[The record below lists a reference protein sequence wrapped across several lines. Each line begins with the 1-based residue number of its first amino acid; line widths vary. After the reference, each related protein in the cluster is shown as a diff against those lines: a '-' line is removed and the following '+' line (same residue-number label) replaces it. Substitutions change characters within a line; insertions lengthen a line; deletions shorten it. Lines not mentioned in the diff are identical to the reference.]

1 MSDERYVSNLPPAP
15 PPDPGS
21 SAKPRARKRVWRLA
35 LFGLSLVLLGG
46 LGLLAWYLLGA
57 KPDMEAVQEVNNR
70 GVGLMERFDYPGA
83 IPVFEEVVKMA
94 PTWLPGRINLGI
106 ALLNAG
112 GDDPSKLPRCRAVF
126 EEVLKQDADNPYA
139 HFCLGILLI
148 YQKDQNEA
156 IQHFEAVLR
165 KDPLDAYSWFWLGLA
180 KAADPEEQMKCYDK
194 ALQLDP
200 YLRGARYGKAQQLMR
215 ENPQKGR
222 EMSDESE
229 ALRRADWETISEI
242 KFSRMGRFAEVI
254 GRSSETQTKPFV
266 GPLPKFERCDES
278 SMNLKAVSSWAGTHL
293 TPPDRATWVKSTD
306 FKDDEIAQLRRKVR
320 ERFGATMAVLDYN
333 HDGKPDVFLAG
344 AVLEN
349 GRVRDVLLRNEGGGR
364 FVDVTE
370 EAGLLGARDTLGCC
384 VGDFDNDGN
393 PDLLL
398 TGVDKVYLFRN
409 TGKGKFEDVAEAAG
423 LTKLRGVF
431 LTASAVDL
439 DQDSDLDLILHQYA
453 AGVAE
458 ALQRFSGAK
467 SGATGNA
474 MVFLAKGEA
483 PPVMDGAVEPPLQ
496 IRYGSK
502 ELSAFRGSAG
512 GIVGMAA
519 SDMDGDRDLDFLL
532 LLDGAPPAVVTNDRL
547 LKFRQTTLSNANSSG
562 NLWNGALVLDVD
574 HDGRSELLALPA
586 AESPRLLLNR
596 HIRGQDH
603 AAEWFEIV
611 PLDAPPLRQAVA
623 VDLDMDT
630 WTDVVGVS
638 REGQLVLLHN
648 KGGKLIWEK
657 EGYGG
662 AAPWPQDAIGVA
674 VCDINGDGAPDL
686 LVLSDKE
693 GLQLYLHRGNGN
705 HGLAVRLRGHNMNQG
720 QNRVRCNA
728 DGVGAWAVA
737 QAKTLWTAQEYTTLS
752 AGLGQSRPPLLLGL
766 GPRPRAD
773 LLRLRWPDGTWQA
786 ELNLLPGAPLFLSQ
800 FNRLPGSCP
809 ILYTWNGQRFV
820 FVADFLG
827 AGSVGETGPDGS
839 HRPPRSEESVAI
851 EDEQLVASGGQY
863 VLKFS
868 EPMDET
874 TYLDSLQLVVVDRP
888 PGVRVYP
895 DERFVTSE
903 TPPSQRPIA
912 FDKEIYPV
920 AARDHRGRDVTD
932 VLRRWDRVAV
942 ADFAKRAWIG
952 FAEEHGV
959 ELDFGDRLASF
970 GPKDRLVLCLAGWT
984 EYPWP
989 ESSLAAH
996 QAGIEPQWPI
1006 LERQDE
1012 SGQWH
1017 SLGESGF
1024 PAGTPRMMLLDV
1036 TGKLTGPR
1044 CRLRLRTNMHVYW
1057 DQAFVAAQCKSE
1069 TARSTPLEVHKA
1081 ELKPGRLPAE
1091 YSPDGRPPTMY
1102 DYHRADDMPL
1112 VGQSG
1117 RLTRFGEVTELL
1129 RRRDDCFV
1137 VFGPGDDL
1145 TARFDA
1151 TSLPPLPQGWKRSFI
1166 LRTTGYCKDTGLST
1180 AHGATVEPL
1189 PFQAMRNYPYD
1200 PPQTYPDD
1208 APHREYLRQYQTRS
1222 VRANVLPR

>member
-1 MSDERYVSNLPPAP
+1 MSDERYISNLPPTP
-15 PPDPGS
+15 PQDLGS
-21 SAKPRARKRVWRLA
+21 NVKPRARKRSWLLA
-35 LFGLSLVLLGG
+35 IVGLSLVLLGG
-46 LGLLAWYLLGA
+46 LGLLGWYALGS

-94 PTWLPGRINLGI
+94 PDWLPGRINLGI

-112 GDDPSKLPRCRAVF
+112 GDDPSKLPRCRTVF
-126 EEVLKQDADNPYA
+126 EEVLKKDADNPYA

-148 YQKDQNEA
+148 YQKDPKVA
-156 IQHFEAVLR
+156 LDHFDAVVR
-165 KDPLDAYSWFWLGLA
+165 KDPLDAYSWYWLGLA
-180 KAADPEEQMKCYDK
+180 KAADPDEQIKCFDK
-194 ALQLDP
+194 ALALDP
-200 YLRGARYGKAQQLMR
+200 YLRGALYGKSQRLMR
-215 ENPQKGR
+215 DNPQKGR
-222 EMSDESE
+222 ELSDRGE
-229 ALRRADWETISEI
+229 ALRRADWDTITEI
-242 KFSRMGRFAEVI
+242 KFSRMGHYAEVI

-278 SMNLKAVSSWAGTHL
+278 AMNLSTVASWAAAHL
-293 TPPDRATWVKSTD
+293 APPDKATWAKSTD
-306 FKDDEIAQLRRKVR
+306 FKDDDIAQLRRKAR
-320 ERFGATMAVLDYN
+320 ERFGATIAVLDYN
-333 HDGKPDVFLAG
+333 GDGKPDVFLAG
-344 AVLEN
+344 AVADN
-349 GRVRDVLLRNEGGGR
+349 GNLRDVLLRNEGGGR
-364 FVDVTE
+364 FVDVTS
-370 EAGLLGARDTLGCC
+370 EAGLRDERATLGCC

-409 TGKGKFEDVAEAAG
+409 TGKGKFEDVTEAAG
-423 LTKLRGVF
+423 LAQLRGVF
-431 LTASAVDL
+431 LTASSVDL
-439 DQDSDLDLILHQYA
+439 DQDSDLDLVLHQYA

-483 PPVMDGAVEPPLQ
+483 PPVMDGAVEPPLKL
-496 IRYGSK
+496 RYGSK
-502 ELSAFRGSAG
+502 DLSAFRGTAG
-512 GIVGMAA
+512 GSVGMAA

-532 LLDGAPPAVVTNDRL
+532 LRDGAPPVVVTNDRL
-547 LKFRQTTLSNANSSG
+547 LKFRQTTLSNAKLNG
-562 NLWNGALVLDVD
+562 NLWNGALVIDVD
-574 HDGRSELLALPA
+574 HDGRSELLALPV

-603 AAEWFEIV
+603 AAEWFEIE

-638 REGQLVLLHN
+638 REGRLVVLHN
-648 KGGKLIWEK
+648 KAGKLIWAK
-657 EGYGG
+657 EEYGDDP
-662 AAPWPQDAIGVA
+662 AWPQDAVGVA
-674 VCDINGDGAPDL
+674 VCDFNGDGAPDL
-686 LVLSDKE
+686 LVLSDKA

-705 HGLAVRLRGHNMNQG
+705 RGLAVRLRGHNMNQG
-720 QNRVRCNA
+720 QNRARCNA
-728 DGVGAWAVA
+728 DGVGTWAVA
-737 QAKTLWTAQEYTTLS
+737 QSKTLWAGQEYTTLS
-752 AGLGQSRPPLLLGL
+752 AGLGQSRPPLLLGV

-773 LLRLRWPDGTWQA
+773 VLRLRWPDGTWQA
-786 ELNLLPGAPLFLSQ
+786 ELNLLPGAPLLLPQ
-800 FNRLPGSCP
+800 YNRLPGSCP
-809 ILYTWNGQRFV
+809 ILYTWNGERFV

-851 EDEQLVASGGQY
+851 EADQLVARDGQY
-863 VLKFS
+863 ILKFA

-895 DERFVTSE
+895 DERFVTSGD
-903 TPPSQRPIA
+903 PPSQRPVA
-912 FDKEIYPV
+912 FDREIYPV
-920 AARDHRGRDVTD
+920 AARDHRGRDVTG
-932 VLRRWDRVAV
+932 VLQRWDRIAV
-942 ADFAKRAWIG
+942 DDFAKRAWIG
-952 FAEEHGV
+952 FAEEHWV

-996 QAGIEPQWPI
+996 QAGIEAQWPI
-1006 LERQDE
+1006 LERQDDN
-1012 SGQWH
+1012 GKWH

-1024 PAGTPRMMLLDV
+1024 PAGTPRTMLLDV
-1036 TGKLTGPR
+1036 TGKLTGSR

-1057 DQAFVAAQCKSE
+1057 DQAFVATECKMDAVRW
-1069 TARSTPLEVHKA
+1069 THLEVQKG
-1081 ELKPGRLPAE
+1081 ELKAGRLPAE
-1091 YSPDGRPPTMY
+1091 YSPDGRLPTMY

-1117 RLTRFGEVTELL
+1117 RLTRFGEVTALL

-1151 TSLPPLPQGWKRSFI
+1151 SSLPPLPQGWKRSFI

-1180 AHGATVEPL
+1180 AHGATIEPL

-1200 PPQTYPDD
+1200 PEQSYPDD

-1222 VRANVLPR
+1222 VRANALPR